1 MGWARHGRR
10 WASKLLLGP
19 ECYWGAWR
27 SPRSCLSSRF
37 CSLTAS
43 TPQPPAPSCP
53 ASPVEDAPR
62 IPVPILL
69 PYTVG
74 SPKSQLLQPPIVR
87 PKATG
92 RPLVALFFGFTENLA
107 HKREDAGLD
116 HSACKQTFDHAQAGN
131 EGTGRAKTHESWRL
145 QLYQNRVN
153 FFPITLAYLCNQ
165 EIYIFPGKNL

>member
-10 WASKLLLGP
+10 WASKVLLGP

-27 SPRSCLSSRF
+27 SLRSCLSSRF

-43 TPQPPAPSCP
+43 TAQPPAPSCP

-69 PYTVG
+69 PYIVG
-74 SPKSQLLQPPIVR
+74 SPKSQLLQPPRIR

-107 HKREDAGLD
+107 HKWGDVGLD

-131 EGTGRAKTHESWRL
+131 EGTGRA
-145 QLYQNRVN
+145 N
-153 FFPITLAYLCNQ
+153 TLMKVEDYAV
-165 EIYIFPGKNL
+165 ISK